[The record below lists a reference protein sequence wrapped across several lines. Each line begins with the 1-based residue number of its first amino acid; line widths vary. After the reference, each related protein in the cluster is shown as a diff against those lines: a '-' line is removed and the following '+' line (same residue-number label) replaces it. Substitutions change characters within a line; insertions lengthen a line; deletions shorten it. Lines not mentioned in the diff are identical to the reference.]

1 MENLYTIRNANLQD
15 ISFLA
20 DVIIAAEKS
29 NSDKLSFSTLFN
41 IKEEN
46 VKKLLCEMLD
56 EEIIGCEISLSSF
69 LIVEY
74 NENPVAAFGGW
85 IEGFDD
91 EMSSKIL
98 KSNLL
103 SYYFGKEGI
112 LYLKS
117 KSHLIKDIL
126 IDREDKSLQ
135 LEYLYIE
142 KEHRGK
148 KITDML
154 IRQHIINAIKIY
166 PALEKIQV
174 QVFKNNHGAVKVY
187 QNNGF
192 TISKSFKVNDKEVL
206 NYLPFNE
213 KYLMEKIID

>member
-1 MENLYTIRNANLQD
+1 MENLYTIRKANLQD

-46 VKKLLCEMLD
+46 VKRLLCEMLD

-74 NENPVAAFGGW
+74 DENPIAAFGGW

-154 IRQHIINAIKIY
+154 IRQHIINANKIY

-174 QVFKNNHGAVKVY
+174 QVFKNNYGAVKVY

-192 TISKSFKVNDKEVL
+192 TITKSFKVNDKEVL